1 MTYEQEDIGM
11 FEMNIAT
18 RHIRSRQ
25 RQTIFSV
32 IAVALAVAII
42 TISMSMLSG
51 FTSYIVDAT
60 VENQPHVTVSPEDG
74 EDYIYLYHGL
84 LNYIQGQ
91 EGVIAVSPRYQGD
104 CALQHRHNVE
114 GAILHG
120 INPGDEA
127 KILNVK
133 KDIVAGDFMSLTGPG
148 NQIIIGSK
156 LAENLEVE
164 IGDAVTAEFP
174 GSKPTDFTV
183 TGILRTGT
191 QADETLAYVNI
202 GRAQDFYDKGD
213 IITGIGVRIRD
224 IHAADTL
231 AETIDCETS
240 YDAASME
247 GNREILDLIDQQ
259 TWFAYVFYIMIF
271 AISGFGIANILIMVV
286 MDKVGEIGMLMAMGT
301 SRRSILLIFLFEA
314 CILGIMGVILGSVL
328 GYVSSITLASYT
340 IPVPPE
346 MYFGLDHLPFLITPE
361 NFIIAGVFAM
371 AISIVAGAYPAHRAS
386 KMDPVE
392 AIHDV

>member
-1 MTYEQEDIGM
+1 M
-11 FEMNIAT
+11 FEMNIAI

-25 RQTIFSV
+25 RQTLFSV

-60 VENQPHVTVSPEDG
+60 VENQPHVTVSPE
-74 EDYIYLYHGL
+74 EDEDHIYLYHGL
-84 LNYIQGQ
+84 LNYIQAQ
-91 EGVIAVSPRYQGD
+91 DGVIAVSPRYRGD
-104 CALQHRHNVE
+104 CALQYRHNVE
-114 GAILHG
+114 GVVLYG
-120 INPGDEA
+120 INPGDET
-127 KILNVK
+127 KILNVE
-133 KDIVAGDFMSLTGPG
+133 KDIIAGDFMSITGLG
-148 NQIIIGSK
+148 NRIIIGSK

-164 IGDAVTAEFP
+164 LGDAVTAKFP

-183 TGILRTGT
+183 TGIIRTGT
-191 QADETLAYVNI
+191 QADETLAYANL
-202 GRAQDFYDKGD
+202 GRVQDFYGKGD
-213 IITGIGVRIRD
+213 IITGIGVRVGD
-224 IHAADTL
+224 IYAADTL
-231 AETIDCETS
+231 AEKIDCETG
-240 YDAASME
+240 YDATSWME

-259 TWFAYVFYIMIF
+259 TGFAYVFYIMIF

-301 SRRSILLIFLFEA
+301 SRRSILIIFLFEA
-314 CILGIMGVILGSVL
+314 CILGMMGVIIGSVL
-328 GYVSSITLASYT
+328 GYVSSIMLASYT

-371 AISIVAGAYPAHRAS
+371 AINIIAGAYPARRAS